1 MTALLYLLTRKLKNN
16 LLSVLKTPSKLIFAL
31 ILVALMVFTALT
43 GNETVHENIYGF
55 RDINEL
61 YAVVFLLYSIIF
73 VMISKNGFYNGA
85 SMFSM
90 ADVNLIFT
98 APLKQGKVLSFGL
111 FQQLGRS
118 LLIGYFILYQSALV
132 RDTYGVGFSALVYI
146 LIGYGVTVFLA
157 QMTAMI
163 IYSLTSSDDRKKS
176 VLKTGGFLFVLCFAA
191 FALLTAYKNGGITAA
206 NLVLASRHIA
216 LRFFPVSGM
225 TALAA
230 EGAIQGDLAKVAG
243 GLVYCVAFWLLY
255 RLAVRLINSDYY
267 EDVLQSTEV
276 SYSAIQARK
285 EGKAA
290 ENAPRN
296 VKTGKIGIEKGFG
309 ASVIA
314 QKHKIE
320 NRRSRIFILSAM
332 SLVMIAVSVFGCFI
346 FDDMPI
352 GIFVLNVY
360 MLTMGVAAGRWGK
373 ELAYPYIY
381 LIPEKPHIKLW
392 YTLKG
397 ELPTLVTESVLCFVP
412 VYFITHTSLLDTA
425 GMIAGRISFGLL
437 FIGVNLLLQHLFG
450 SSDKKFL
457 VLMVYFLF
465 IFLFSVPGIAVAV
478 FTGMFFPFYM
488 GFAYIA
494 MGAVNTVIA
503 LILAFCCR
511 NVLQETN

>member
-1 MTALLYLLTRKLKNN
+1 MSALTYLLTRKLKNN
-16 LLSVLKTPSKLIFAL
+16 ILSVLKTPSKLIFVL
-31 ILVALMVFTALT
+31 ILAAFMIFTALT
-43 GNETVHENIYGF
+43 GNEAVQENIYGF

-61 YAVVFLLYSIIF
+61 YAIVMLLYSIVF

-90 ADVNLIFT
+90 ADVNMIFT
-98 APLKQGKVLSFGL
+98 APLNQSKVLSFGL

-118 LLIGYFILYQSALV
+118 LLIGYFILYQSTLV
-132 RDTYGVGFSALVYI
+132 RDTYGVGFSALIYI

-157 QMTAMI
+157 QMTAMVV
-163 IYSLTSSDDRKKS
+163 YSLTSCSDKKKTA
-176 VLKTGGFLFVLCFAA
+176 LKWVCMIFVGCFVAYT
-191 FALLTAYKNGGITAA
+191 ALSAYKDGGITIA
-206 NLVLASRHIA
+206 NLVLASRSMV
-216 LRFFPVSGM
+216 LRFFPVSGI
-225 TALAA
+225 TALAV
-230 EGAIQGDLAKVAG
+230 EGAIQGEPLKIAG
-243 GLVYCVAFWLLY
+243 GAAYCIGFWLLY
-255 RLAVRLINSDYY
+255 RLAIKLINSDYY

-296 VKTGKIGIEKGFG
+296 VKTGKIGINKGFG

-314 QKHKIE
+314 EKHKIE
-320 NRRSRIFILSAM
+320 NRRSKVFLLSTM
-332 SLVMIAVSVFGCFI
+332 SLVMIAFSVLGCFI
-346 FDDMPI
+346 FSDMPV

-392 YTLKG
+392 YTIKG
-397 ELPTLVTESVLCFVP
+397 EFMPLIAESILCFIP
-412 VYFITHTSLLDTA
+412 VYFIAHTNISETL

-437 FIGVNLLLQHLFG
+437 FISVNLLLQRLFG

-457 VLMVYFLF
+457 ILIAYFLF
-465 IFLFSVPGIAVAV
+465 ILLFSAPGIFTAVTISV
-478 FTGMFFPFYM
+478 LYPFY
-488 GFAYIA
+488 FIAAYFI
-494 MGAVNTVIA
+494 MSAVNIVVA
-503 LILAFCCR
+503 AVLAFCCR
-511 NVLQETN
+511 NTLSISN